1 MSDKSTLLDAFTNTF
16 RGSAD
21 SSIRLPMVSI
31 LGFTGHRKL
40 SDPAHLRHLIRDFLA
55 RYKASSATVC
65 GVSSLAEGGDLLF
78 AESCIEMGIPLQVL
92 LPFSRE
98 MFRADFDSETWAH
111 VESVLRNAIDVEVTD
126 NGGNREECYYECGIE
141 TVQRSQTMLALWDG
155 EPSRGL
161 GGTGEIV
168 QFARSMGKPVTWIH
182 SGTGAIEFLGTN
194 CSAMGMNDSELD
206 FLNSLPEPA
215 CTDRSDTPIDLAECW
230 LEKMD
235 AAASRFAPRLRRM
248 AAIPMVVTSAV
259 AVLTLIPVAR
269 HAAPL
274 WSVGCGVLGLL
285 AAALPALIHLKR
297 QQLDWARSRSAA
309 EVCRS
314 MLALWKTPGRY
325 DVLDEETV
333 PELGGMIRAFQY
345 LKMEDRRTSATDL
358 EQFKSE
364 YRRNRFQHQIKYF
377 LRQAARSSAVDR
389 RLSRVI
395 RFCVYIG
402 IALMF
407 ARGILSLL
415 SPPASPGK
423 LWITVLAALL
433 FEVATIARA
442 LIVVYDIERR
452 QARYRELS
460 QNLKLWE
467 QEFSALQTWPSVLR
481 VSARIERTLLAELLE
496 WRSLAKHTKLPRK

>member
-1 MSDKSTLLDAFTNTF
+1 
-16 RGSAD
+16 
-21 SSIRLPMVSI
+21 
-31 LGFTGHRKL
+31 
-40 SDPAHLRHLIRDFLA
+40 
-55 RYKASSATVC
+55 
-65 GVSSLAEGGDLLF
+65 
-78 AESCIEMGIPLQVL
+78 
-92 LPFSRE
+92 
-98 MFRADFDSETWAH
+98 
-111 VESVLRNAIDVEVTD
+111 
-126 NGGNREECYYECGIE
+126 
-141 TVQRSQTMLALWDG
+141 
-155 EPSRGL
+155 
-161 GGTGEIV
+161 
-168 QFARSMGKPVTWIH
+168 
-182 SGTGAIEFLGTN
+182 
-194 CSAMGMNDSELD
+194 
-206 FLNSLPEPA
+206 
-215 CTDRSDTPIDLAECW
+215 
-230 LEKMD
+230 
-235 AAASRFAPRLRRM
+235 
-248 AAIPMVVTSAV
+248 
-259 AVLTLIPVAR
+259 
-269 HAAPL
+269 
-274 WSVGCGVLGLL
+274 
-285 AAALPALIHLKR
+285 
-297 QQLDWARSRSAA
+297 
-309 EVCRS
+309 